1 MAARGWY
8 LNVEGEV
15 KVDVEEESRCTH
27 GGCRTSLQ
35 LLEKK
40 ATAI

>member
-1 MAARGWY
+1 MAARAWH
-8 LNVEGEV
+8 LNGDGEV
-15 KVDVEEESRCTH
+15 DVDKESRCTH